1 MHKLLSLQA
10 NQSYRS
16 VIGQWRA
23 GFEFI
28 LVQHEYEGQ
37 FGWLVVKKLRDVYNI
52 VRHSSLASFYEHSL
66 VLPHNSGVVRHE
78 YINKIPPLE
87 ITYLNLLWD

>member
-23 GFEFI
+23 EFI
-28 LVQHEYEGQ
+28 LVQHEYKGQ